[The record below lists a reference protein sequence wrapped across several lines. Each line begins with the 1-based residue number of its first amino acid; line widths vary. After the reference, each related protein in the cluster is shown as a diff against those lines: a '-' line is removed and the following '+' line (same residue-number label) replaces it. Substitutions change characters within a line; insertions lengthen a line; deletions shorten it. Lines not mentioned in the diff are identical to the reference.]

1 FTVLETCN
9 LGSLEP
15 GRLALAVADVYLA
28 GQLGPRAERRD
39 STTERRAAA
48 SGEGLPVP
56 PGGSNSTS
64 LAGLV
69 GDYYSSELDVT
80 YHVALRDDDLVLSAR
95 HKPAEP
101 LVPTGPDSFRGG
113 PAASTWTSSG
123 TSPRVPPPR
132 SWSMAGAAA
141 GFG

>member
-1 FTVLETCN
+1 M
-9 LGSLEP
+9 
-15 GRLALAVADVYLA
+15 ADVYLA

-48 SGEGLPVP
+48 SGEGVP
-56 PGGSNSTS
+56 APSGGSNSTS

-113 PAASTWTSSG
+113 AGDVTLHFERSS
-123 TSPRVPPPR
+123 PE
-132 SWSMAGAAA
+132 GAAA
-141 GFG
+141 RFVLDAGRVRGIRFERR